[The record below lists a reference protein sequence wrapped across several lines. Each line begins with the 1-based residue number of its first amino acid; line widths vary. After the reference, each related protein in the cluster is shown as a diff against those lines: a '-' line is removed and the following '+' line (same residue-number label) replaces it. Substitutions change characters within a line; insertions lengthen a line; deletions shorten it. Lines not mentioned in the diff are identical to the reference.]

1 MQLLIPENLNL
12 YQLLEGVG
20 DLSHIRRSKL
30 VEKLA
35 YICHV
40 LYWQINLKRKESY
53 EKSTEWYSL
62 NSTLLQ
68 AFSKDYRY
76 ELNLLIELGVI
87 NQKNR
92 SYSSGSYSM
101 KYQFT
106 KRYSLQNYKWIEIEN
121 YLVRKALRKVRQVE
135 VDKMRK
141 STKGYSFLTKWFND
155 GCLTIDIDAASEW
168 LDEYEIKL
176 KKDRIKL
183 NKSNVMLNNVVT
195 GLRLSVD
202 FINSGKFRYKID
214 SFGCRFHSN
223 LTNLKEELRNYVKYD
238 NKKLVSI
245 DLKNSQPYLALLL
258 FKKSFWLGGN
268 KSKCWVKR
276 LGLESRDG
284 EIIEKYIGGIIM
296 LVESLESQYSKGF
309 SKNYPQLVSSGGF
322 YEYLID
328 ELGDEFPNRFSSN
341 NPEVSSRDV
350 AKKEVLR
357 IMYVHPRR
365 AKSKFYSPCR
375 GYERLFPL
383 EYKLFNLIKR
393 DNYKLLPKL
402 LQRIEKFLIINVI
415 CKELNREY
423 PDMPLFTVHDS
434 IVSTEENV
442 DIIDKKMKQVLLDEI
457 GFHPT
462 LDVKHWESALIAKN
476 STL

>member
-12 YQLLEGVG
+12 YQLLEGIE
-20 DLSHIRRSKL
+20 DLSHLRRSKL
-30 VEKLA
+30 VEKLS

-40 LYWQINLKRKESY
+40 LYWQINLKRKEGY
-53 EKSTEWYSL
+53 EKKSEWYSL

-76 ELNLLIELGVI
+76 ELNLLIKLGVI

-106 KRYSLQNYKWIEIEN
+106 KKYSLQNYKWIEVEN
-121 YLVRKALRKVRQVE
+121 YQVRKALRKVRQVE
-135 VDKMRK
+135 AEKMRK

-155 GCLTIDIDAASEW
+155 GCLTIDTDAANGW
-168 LDEYEIKL
+168 LDEYELKFKSDRVKL
-176 KKDRIKL
+176 SMSKVL
-183 NKSNVMLNNVVT
+183 LNNVMT
-195 GLRLSVD
+195 GLRLSVE
-202 FINSGKFRYKID
+202 FIDSGKFRYKID

-223 LTNLKEELRNYVKYD
+223 LTNLKEELRDYVKYD

-245 DLKNSQPYLALLL
+245 DLKNSQPYLALVL

-268 KSKCWVKR
+268 KSKCWVNR

-284 EIIEKYIGGIIM
+284 EIIEKYLGGIIM

-309 SKNYPQLVSSGGF
+309 SKNYPELVSSGGF

-328 ELGDEFPNRFSSN
+328 ELGYEFPNRFSSN
-341 NPEVSSRDV
+341 NPEVISRDV

-357 IMYVHPRR
+357 IMYVNPKRVNC
-365 AKSKFYSPCR
+365 SFYSPCL

-383 EYKLFNLIKR
+383 EYKLFNLIKNN
-393 DNYKLLPKL
+393 NYKLLPKL
-402 LQRIEKFLIINVI
+402 LQRIEKFLIIDVI
-415 CKELNREY
+415 CKELSKDY

-434 IVSTEENV
+434 IVSTEEYV
-442 DIIDKKMKQVLLDEI
+442 DIIDKKMKQVLFDEI

-462 LDVKHWESALIAKN
+462 LDVKKWDN
-476 STL
+476 F